1 MNALKV
7 QVKNGRLSFDVPT
20 ELPEGTIVE
29 LSPKTVE
36 PKKQLLWEEIKVL
49 YPDEWVA
56 LVDLLFNDDRAP
68 NESKQVIGGVVFA
81 HSPSRKELSPRI
93 KQELSGV
100 YRAVF
105 YTGKARLRR

>member
-1 MNALKV
+1 MDILKV

-36 PKKQLLWEEIKVL
+36 PQRQLLWEEIKVL

-68 NESKQVIGGVVFA
+68 NESKQVIGGVVYT
-81 HSPSRKELSPRI
+81 HSPSRKEISPIIRHG
-93 KQELSGV
+93 LRVV
-100 YRAVF
+100 YSAIF